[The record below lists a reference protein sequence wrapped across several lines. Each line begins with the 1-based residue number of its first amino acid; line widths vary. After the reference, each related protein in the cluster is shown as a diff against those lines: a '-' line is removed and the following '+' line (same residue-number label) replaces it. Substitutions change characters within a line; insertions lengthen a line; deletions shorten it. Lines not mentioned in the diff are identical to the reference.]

1 MDQYVT
7 RLISTPSVPFL
18 IDSNLVQTCTKSES
32 IKKERREYISF
43 IWGSSLEVFVLN
55 ATGAKQKEK
64 YPFICVGNTL
74 IP

>member
-1 MDQYVT
+1 M
-7 RLISTPSVPFL
+7 ISYQVPFN
-18 IDSNLVQTCTKSES
+18 SNF
-32 IKKERREYISF
+32 YISF